1 MILEMLAQFAP
12 VILIVVFLLGM
23 VIGLPITWALGIT
36 TIVTVAIDPGVTFAV
51 VGQKLFSSAD
61 NFAMLAVPGFFL
73 AGDIMTAG
81 GLSKKL
87 VEFAD
92 SLVGWVTGGIS
103 LVAIVSCA
111 FFAAISGSSA
121 ATTAAIGGIMY
132 PEMIKRGY
140 PSDYST
146 AVQAVGG
153 TLGIIIPPSIVFVIY
168 GSTNGVSISKL
179 LISGMLPGIL
189 TAIALCIYG
198 YLVAKKANF
207 PKSFQDFS
215 IKRVLKSLKGAIWAL
230 MMPLIILGG
239 IYGGIFTPT
248 ESAMVACAYGLIVSF
263 FVTRELTVKN
273 FLDVVSKTAA
283 STANVTVMFLAAQVF
298 GFLIA
303 YYDITTTIANFFVA
317 VSPNWI
323 IFMALVFFLLVI
335 TGMFMEVG
343 ATNVILSPLLAPV
356 AAAFGIDP
364 IHFGLVFVFLLA
376 LGQATPPFGSTMFIA
391 CGISGE
397 RVAAVIKRLLP
408 FVLVEYACALV
419 FTYVPWFS
427 TFLPN
432 LMT

>member
-36 TIVTVAIDPGVTFAV
+36 TVVTVAIDPGITFAV

-132 PEMIKRGY
+132 PEMVKRGY

-179 LISGMLPGIL
+179 LMSGMLPGIL
-189 TAIALCIYG
+189 TAVVLCLYG
-198 YLVAKKANF
+198 YVVAKKENF
-207 PKSFQDFS
+207 PKSFDQFS
-215 IKRVLKSLKGAIWAL
+215 LKRVLKSLKGAVWAL

-248 ESAMVACAYGLIVSF
+248 ESAMIACAYGLVVSF
-263 FVTRELTVKN
+263 FVTKELTVKN
-273 FLDVVSKTAA
+273 FFDVVSKTAA

-323 IFMALVFFLLVI
+323 IFMGLVFILLTI

-364 IHFGLVFVFLLA
+364 LRYGLCVPTGAWTGDSPLRVHYVHRLRHQRRA
-376 LGQATPPFGSTMFIA
+376 GRRSDPTP
-391 CGISGE
+391 
-397 RVAAVIKRLLP
+397 AAFCP
-408 FVLVEYACALV
+408 G
-419 FTYVPWFS
+419 
-427 TFLPN
+427 
-432 LMT
+432 

>member
-36 TIVTVAIDPGVTFAV
+36 TVVTVAIDPGITFAV

-132 PEMIKRGY
+132 PEMVKRGY

-168 GSTNGVSISKL
+168 GNITGTSISQL
-179 LISGMLPGIL
+179 LMAGVVPGVL
-189 TAIALCIYG
+189 CAAALCVLAYIIARRRSYE
-198 YLVAKKANF
+198 VD
-207 PKSFQDFS
+207 QMFS
-215 IKRVLKSLKGAIWAL
+215 WRG
-230 MMPLIILGG
+230 LG
-239 IYGGIFTPT
+239 
-248 ESAMVACAYGLIVSF
+248 
-263 FVTRELTVKN
+263 
-273 FLDVVSKTAA
+273 
-283 STANVTVMFLAAQVF
+283 
-298 GFLIA
+298 
-303 YYDITTTIANFFVA
+303 
-317 VSPNWI
+317 
-323 IFMALVFFLLVI
+323 
-335 TGMFMEVG
+335 
-343 ATNVILSPLLAPV
+343 
-356 AAAFGIDP
+356 
-364 IHFGLVFVFLLA
+364 
-376 LGQATPPFGSTMFIA
+376 
-391 CGISGE
+391 
-397 RVAAVIKRLLP
+397 
-408 FVLVEYACALV
+408 
-419 FTYVPWFS
+419 
-427 TFLPN
+427 
-432 LMT
+432 

>member
-1 MILEMLAQFAP
+1 MILETLAQFAP

-36 TIVTVAIDPGVTFAV
+36 TVVTVAIDPGITFAV

-132 PEMIKRGY
+132 PEMVKRGY

-168 GSTNGVSISKL
+168 GSTNGRVHQQAADVRHAARHSDRRRAVRIRLCGSK
-179 LISGMLPGIL
+179 
-189 TAIALCIYG
+189 
-198 YLVAKKANF
+198 
-207 PKSFQDFS
+207 
-215 IKRVLKSLKGAIWAL
+215 
-230 MMPLIILGG
+230 
-239 IYGGIFTPT
+239 
-248 ESAMVACAYGLIVSF
+248 E
-263 FVTRELTVKN
+263 RELP
-273 FLDVVSKTAA
+273 
-283 STANVTVMFLAAQVF
+283 QVLRSVF
-298 GFLIA
+298 SGTGLQKPQGRHLGPDDAPDHSGRHLRRHFHPDGVRHDRLR
-303 YYDITTTIANFFVA
+303 
-317 VSPNWI
+317 P
-323 IFMALVFFLLVI
+323 MA
-335 TGMFMEVG
+335 
-343 ATNVILSPLLAPV
+343 
-356 AAAFGIDP
+356 
-364 IHFGLVFVFLLA
+364 
-376 LGQATPPFGSTMFIA
+376 
-391 CGISGE
+391 
-397 RVAAVIKRLLP
+397 
-408 FVLVEYACALV
+408 
-419 FTYVPWFS
+419 
-427 TFLPN
+427 
-432 LMT
+432 